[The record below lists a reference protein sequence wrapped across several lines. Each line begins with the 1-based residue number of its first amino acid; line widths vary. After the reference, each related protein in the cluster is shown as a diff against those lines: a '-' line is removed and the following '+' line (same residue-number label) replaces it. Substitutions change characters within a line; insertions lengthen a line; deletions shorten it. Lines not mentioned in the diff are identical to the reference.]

1 MAFYSEDLVDEIL
14 ASTDIVEVINEYVP
28 LKRRGANYIGL
39 CPFHKEKTPSFT
51 VSSDKGIYKCFGC
64 GQGGSVI
71 QFVSKIENLDFRET
85 LETLA
90 ERAGIDLKK
99 YEVASTQGKENS
111 DVKEIIERIN
121 KSSARYFYEALT
133 EQVKTDGSK
142 LKAYLA
148 KRKLDSKTIVR
159 FGLGYGSKQNETL
172 VDYLTR
178 LGYNKNEIV
187 LSGVVAKNM
196 KGEIYESFSGRLIF
210 PIMDTRDRVIGF
222 GGRVLDNSLP
232 KYVNSPENALYHKGN
247 TLYGMNVAKKEKL
260 DEILIVEGYMDCVAL
275 HKSGIVNTVA
285 SLGTALTERQAK
297 LLKKYTTTVVISY
310 DQDSAGQNAT
320 LRAIDILSKEGLK
333 VKVLKL
339 DHDDVKDP
347 DEYINKYGKANF
359 ENCVKQSVS
368 AVEYKISRLEGLLN
382 KDNFDEKVQ
391 FLTKVAGIL
400 AEIGNDIEKEMYLDI
415 ISKKYNISRDAIK
428 SEIDKKLGKVV
439 NKTTS
444 RRVNND
450 DKVKSEIMTL
460 RKKQEEYIVSLILS
474 KDKKIISECFKRFK
488 QEDFEYEE
496 IKRIYIFLKELN
508 ENSDISKINIMS
520 KVGDKNGCIDVN
532 LLTEILSIDINTFDK
547 DKLLNDLD
555 SIFKKYYYQKRRNEI
570 IKRLDENISKD
581 ERQMLEVELGQIV
594 IRLAKMKN

>member
-310 DQDSAGQNAT
+310 DQDSAGQ
-320 LRAIDILSKEGLK
+320 
-333 VKVLKL
+333 
-339 DHDDVKDP
+339 
-347 DEYINKYGKANF
+347 
-359 ENCVKQSVS
+359 
-368 AVEYKISRLEGLLN
+368 LEL
-382 KDNFDEKVQ
+382 
-391 FLTKVAGIL
+391 
-400 AEIGNDIEKEMYLDI
+400 
-415 ISKKYNISRDAIK
+415 
-428 SEIDKKLGKVV
+428 
-439 NKTTS
+439 
-444 RRVNND
+444 
-450 DKVKSEIMTL
+450 
-460 RKKQEEYIVSLILS
+460 
-474 KDKKIISECFKRFK
+474 
-488 QEDFEYEE
+488 
-496 IKRIYIFLKELN
+496 
-508 ENSDISKINIMS
+508 
-520 KVGDKNGCIDVN
+520 
-532 LLTEILSIDINTFDK
+532 
-547 DKLLNDLD
+547 
-555 SIFKKYYYQKRRNEI
+555 
-570 IKRLDENISKD
+570 
-581 ERQMLEVELGQIV
+581 
-594 IRLAKMKN
+594 

>member
-297 LLKKYTTTVVISY
+297 LLKKYSTTVVISY
-310 DQDSAGQNAT
+310 DQDSAGRNAT